1 METVLI
7 IEDRESDRE
16 LLGLLLRHAGYEV
29 LEAASGESGIEIARS
44 EHVHLIM
51 ADIVMP
57 TMDGYELVRALRA
70 DPITAEIPVVFC
82 TATYAVEEV
91 RRLAAACGVH
101 QILIKPYEPESVVR
115 IVGEALERIPT
126 SFVPLA
132 PEEFHREHLRILNS
146 KLVQKVDELEDANH
160 RSAESLTLF
169 ETLLTT
175 APVGFG
181 FVDRD
186 YRLRQMNETLAA
198 FNRAP
203 LADQLG
209 RSVRDLVPALW
220 ANIEPA
226 FRSVLDTGEAVL
238 NHQQESVSADAPEES
253 RVWLSSYYPVSLG
266 GEIIGIG
273 MVVVDITDRRATEEL
288 RSIVLEN
295 MAEGVYV
302 LDHEDRVMLLNAAGS
317 KMLGW
322 TEDEL
327 RGKLVHPAIHYQHAD
342 GAPYPADECALLKA
356 RTEGRAIRMLDD
368 AFTRRDGSI
377 MPVAYSAAP
386 LRSGANARGTVVVF
400 RDTTAE
406 QTERDRVNREL
417 ESLTWVGRIRDA
429 LDDGRMVLYSQPII
443 PLTGGPPC
451 EELLLRMVDRGGEII
466 LPGSFLP
473 TAEKYGLIGEIDRW
487 VVAQAI
493 RMAAGGRRL
502 EVNLSAGSICD
513 PALLLE
519 IREQLDET
527 RADPGNVIFEI
538 TETALMQDIDA
549 GETFARGL
557 RDMGCGVALD
567 DFGTGFGSFTYLK
580 RLPIQFLKIDIE
592 FVRDLIP
599 NAANQHVVKA
609 IVSLAEGFGQQTIAE
624 GVEDAETL
632 ELLRDYGV
640 DFAQGYHVGRPAAV
654 QAPGQSHPFLEAS
667 STAWARS

>member
-16 LLGLLLRHAGYEV
+16 LLGMVLRHAGYEA
-29 LEAASGESGIEIARS
+29 LEAATGESGLEIARS
-44 EHVHLIM
+44 EDVHLIM
-51 ADIVMP
+51 SDIVMP

-91 RRLAAACGVH
+91 RRLADACGVH
-101 QILIKPYEPESVVR
+101 QILIKPYEPQSVVR
-115 IVGEALERIPT
+115 LVREALERIPT

-132 PEEFHREHLRILNS
+132 PEEFHREHLRILNA
-146 KLVQKVDELEDANH
+146 KLVQKVDELEDANN
-160 RSAESLTLF
+160 RSAESLTLL

-186 YRLRQMNETLAA
+186 YRIRQMNETLAEV
-198 FNRAP
+198 NGIP

-209 RSVRDLVPALW
+209 RNVRDLVPALW
-220 ANIEPA
+220 AQIEPA
-226 FRSVLDTGEAVL
+226 FRSVLETGEAVL
-238 NHQQESVSADAPEES
+238 NHQQERVSADAPGES
-253 RVWLSSYYPVSLG
+253 RVWLSSYYPVSLA

-273 MVVVDITDRRATEEL
+273 MVVVDITDRRETEEL
-288 RSIVLEN
+288 RAIVLEN

-327 RGKLVHPAIHYQHAD
+327 QGKLVHPAIHYQHAD
-342 GAPYPADECALLKA
+342 GSPYPDDECALLKA
-356 RTEGRAIRMLDD
+356 RTEGRAIRTVDD
-368 AFTRRDGSI
+368 AFIRRDGSI

-386 LRSGANARGTVVVF
+386 LLSGAKARGTVVVF

-429 LDDGRMVLYSQPII
+429 LDDDRMVIYSQPII
-443 PLTGGPPC
+443 PLTGGPPR
-451 EELLLRMVDRGGEII
+451 EELLLRMVDRAGEII

-487 VVAQAI
+487 VVGQAI

-502 EVNLSAGSICD
+502 DVNLSAGSIGD
-513 PALLLE
+513 PALLLD
-519 IREQLDET
+519 IGEQLDET
-527 RADPGNVIFEI
+527 RADPGNIIFEI
-538 TETALMQDIDA
+538 TETALMQDVNA
-549 GETFARGL
+549 GEAFARGL
-557 RDMGCGVALD
+557 RDLGCGVALD

-580 RLPIQFLKIDIE
+580 RLPIQILKIDIE

-609 IVSLAEGFGQQTIAE
+609 IVSLAKGFGQQTIAE

-632 ELLRDYGV
+632 QLLRDYGV
-640 DFAQGYHVGRPAAV
+640 DFAQGYHIGRPAAV
-654 QAPGQSHPFLEAS
+654 QMAGRA
-667 STAWARS
+667 A